1 MGKFNLKKVAKKVV
15 KSQVIGLDKAKQF
28 AGTKTGKS
36 LIKVGKTAL
45 AGDVYGLE
53 KMGVDRLGKAIGKD
67 NLRKGQAF
75 GEKTMGKKNYQA
87 TAKGVKRGNR
97 VGANA
102 TSAYLAYAR
111 GDPVSAAKYT
121 GRTAEA
127 AMGTQAL
134 RKIHGAV
141 KDKIGEKNYD
151 TLNNSY
157 KATRHGVTLGYN
169 LAHLSNTNTAFQA
182 NNSLVNAGKM
192 GIAGYHTA
200 HSAKTAYDHIK
211 EVGTQAK
218 QEGRPN
224 YVAPGSTTTTRMQPA
239 APIGGGGG
247 MRKKP
252 TTY

>member
-1 MGKFNLKKVAKKVV
+1 MTKGILKKAKK
-15 KSQVIGLDKAKQF
+15 F
-28 AGTKTGKS
+28 AASKTGKS

-53 KMGVDRLGKAIGKD
+53 KQGIDRLGKAIGKD

-97 VGANA
+97 VAANA

-127 AMGTQAL
+127 GMGTQAL

-141 KDKIGEKNYD
+141 KDKIGEKNYN
-151 TLNNSY
+151 TLNNTY
-157 KATRHGVTLGYN
+157 KGTRHGVTLGYN
-169 LAHLSNTNTAFQA
+169 LAHLSHTSGEFSKVQ
-182 NNSLVNAGKM
+182 SLSNAAKM

-200 HSAKTAYDHIK
+200 HAAHTMASHLEKVAKGEAAN
-211 EVGTQAK
+211 GPK
-218 QEGRPN
+218 QSQGRPN
-224 YVAPGSTTTTRMQPA
+224 VTVSGPVGGNTR
-239 APIGGGGG
+239 
-247 MRKKP
+247 KP
-252 TTY
+252 MTTY

>member
-1 MGKFNLKKVAKKVV
+1 MVKGVLKKVKK
-15 KSQVIGLDKAKQF
+15 F
-28 AGTKTGKS
+28 AASKTGKS

-53 KMGVDRLGKAIGKD
+53 KQGIDRLGKAIGKK

-75 GEKTMGKKNYQA
+75 GEDVMGKKNYQA
-87 TAKGVKRGNR
+87 TAKGAKRANR

-111 GDPVSAAKYT
+111 GDPVSAAKYG

-141 KDKIGEKNYD
+141 KDTVGEKNYD
-151 TLNNSY
+151 IMNNTY

-169 LAHLSNTNTAFQA
+169 LAHLSNTANAFKSV
-182 NNSLVNAGKM
+182 NSVGNAAKM
-192 GIAGYHTA
+192 GIAAYHTA
-200 HSAKTAYDHIK
+200 DSAKTAMDH
-211 EVGTQAK
+211 AK
-218 QEGRPN
+218 QWATKDKQGGAKAPV
-224 YVAPGSTTTTRMQPA
+224 VASTSIGSVKKPI
-239 APIGGGGG
+239 IGGV
-247 MRKKP
+247 KKP
-252 TTY
+252 MSTY

>member
-1 MGKFNLKKVAKKVV
+1 MVKGLLKKAKKFTT
-15 KSQVIGLDKAKQF
+15 S
-28 AGTKTGKS
+28 KTGKS

-53 KMGVDRLGKAIGKD
+53 KMALDRAGKAIGKK

-75 GEKTMGKKNYQA
+75 GEDVMGKKNYQA

-111 GDPVSAAKYT
+111 GDPVAAAKYG

-141 KDKIGEKNYD
+141 KDKVGEKNYN

-157 KATRHGVTLGYN
+157 KASRHGVTLGYN
-169 LAHLSNTNTAFQA
+169 LAHLSSSASTFDQA
-182 NNSLVNAGKM
+182 RNVGNAAKLGM
-192 GIAGYHTA
+192 AGYHTA
-200 HSAKTAYDHIK
+200 HAATKMAEHLHQVHKGTAANGPKQKTKLIAPPIASQPNAIK
-211 EVGTQAK
+211 G
-218 QEGRPN
+218 
-224 YVAPGSTTTTRMQPA
+224 
-239 APIGGGGG
+239 PIGGNS
-247 MRKKP
+247 RKP
-252 TTY
+252 MST

>member
-1 MGKFNLKKVAKKVV
+1 MAKGVLKKVKK
-15 KSQVIGLDKAKQF
+15 F
-28 AGTKTGKS
+28 AASKTGKS

-53 KMGVDRLGKAIGKD
+53 KQGIDRLGKAIGKK

-75 GEKTMGKKNYQA
+75 GEDVMGKKNYQA
-87 TAKGVKRGNR
+87 TAKGAKRANR

-111 GDPVSAAKYT
+111 GDPVSAAKYG

-141 KDKIGEKNYD
+141 KDTVGEKNYD
-151 TLNNSY
+151 IMNNSY

-169 LAHLSNTNTAFQA
+169 LAHLSNTASAFKSV
-182 NNSLVNAGKM
+182 NSVGNAAKM
-192 GIAGYHTA
+192 GVAAYHTA
-200 HSAKTAYDHIK
+200 DSAKTAMDH
-211 EVGTQAK
+211 AK
-218 QEGRPN
+218 QWANTGLPN
-224 YVAPGSTTTTRMQPA
+224 KQGGTKASVVASTSVGSVKKPM
-239 APIGGGGG
+239 IGGV
-247 MRKKP
+247 KKP
-252 TTY
+252 MTTY